1 MGGAAPCS
9 PLARA
14 LCLCRYLAYFSC
26 SAPNSRHS
34 VGVAVAGED
43 PFGSY
48 VDPLGVP
55 LIFHNEVQPAAST
68 DTECGHHVQDSI
80 AGPIDQHYFK
90 DPLSGKDY
98 LIWKTDE
105 LVLPFNPS
113 VVYIQELAESGTA
126 FAEGSVKTK
135 ILQTDRLMF
144 QLLRNYSAMTDP

>member
-1 MGGAAPCS
+1 MCVLQVPRLLLLQRPQQPPLGGRGRGGGGSLRPVRGPAGGPAHLPQRGAA
-9 PLARA
+9 
-14 LCLCRYLAYFSC
+14 
-26 SAPNSRHS
+26 
-34 VGVAVAGED
+34 AGQ
-43 PFGSY
+43 
-48 VDPLGVP
+48 
-55 LIFHNEVQPAAST
+55 QPAAGSA
-68 DTECGHHVQDSI
+68 DTECGHVQDSI

-135 ILQTDRLMF
+135 ILQTDRLM
-144 QLLRNYSAMTDP
+144 QCSSYY